1 MRSVSV
7 RRLGS
12 RVAGVLAVV
21 WLPVVA
27 VIVWQKVT
35 AAKQEPFF
43 PEPLVIWE
51 RMKTSWFTGPADHL
65 FLNEVATEHWSA
77 SLGRMFTAWAVAG
90 VLGVVLGMA
99 LGRSRLVFD
108 FLDPLLQFGRAMPPP
123 ALVPFFIAVF
133 KIGTQMQLA
142 TIIFGVIWPVLL
154 NSIDG
159 ARSVDRVKLDTARV
173 FGMSRWMR
181 LRYVILPAA
190 APKIFAGLRL
200 SLSLSLILMVLS
212 ELVGSTDG
220 IGYQLLTAQREFDVP
235 QMWASIVLLGAL
247 GVLLNT
253 AFVLIERRMLAWH
266 RGSQGHA

>member
-1 MRSVSV
+1 MIV

-12 RVAGVLAVV
+12 WVVRVLAVV

-27 VIVWQKVT
+27 VVVWQKVT

-51 RMKTSWFTGPADHL
+51 RMKELWFTGPADHL

-77 SLGRMFTAWAVAG
+77 SLGRMFAGWAVAG
-90 VLGVVLGMA
+90 VLGVALGVA

-123 ALVPFFIAVF
+123 ALVPFFISVF

-159 ARSVDRVKLDTARV
+159 ARGVDRVKLDTARS

-181 LRYVILPAA
+181 LRYLILPAA

-200 SLSLSLILMVLS
+200 SLSLALILMVLS
-212 ELVGSTDG
+212 ELVGSSDG
-220 IGYQLLTAQREFDVP
+220 IGYQLLQAQNEFNVP
-235 QMWASIVLLGAL
+235 QMWASIVLLGVL
-247 GVLLNT
+247 GLVLNAIFL
-253 AFVLIERRMLAWH
+253 VIERRMLAWH